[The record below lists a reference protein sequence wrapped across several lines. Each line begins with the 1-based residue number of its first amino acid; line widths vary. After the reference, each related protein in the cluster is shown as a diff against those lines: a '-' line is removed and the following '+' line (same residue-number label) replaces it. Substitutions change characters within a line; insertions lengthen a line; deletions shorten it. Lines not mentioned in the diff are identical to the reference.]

1 MKKHFLIG
9 IAILA
14 IATLTSCSKSRF
26 GELTGVEK
34 QKRWSEPESLGM
46 NYVQQG
52 AFNIGSSDQEVSTS
66 GTPTKT
72 VSVNAFWMDDT
83 EITNNEYRQFVYWV
97 RDSIARRELGL
108 NGSYQE
114 FLITQD
120 KNGNTIN
127 PPIIN
132 WKEKIEWKDP
142 AYQLAMGAIYIQGKE
157 VFFAKKEVDP
167 RKLVY
172 QYWWIDLQQA
182 ARRANSYNY
191 ETQKYDGNVYADSV
205 LVPISDRSSFIK
217 QEKVHVYPDTLT
229 WIRDFTYSYNEP
241 LATQYFWH
249 PGFDDYPV
257 VGVTWKQAMA
267 FCNWRTKLQNNYM
280 ASKKEAAIQA
290 YRLPTEAEWEY
301 AARGKKGFSMYPW
314 GGYYTRDTKGVFLA
328 NFKPLRGNYVED
340 GGITT
345 MEVGSYEPN
354 EYGIYDMAGNVSEW
368 TDTAYDEAGYNYF
381 NDLNPTFTYNA
392 RADEPAVMKRKV
404 IRGGSWKD
412 NAAFIQVSTRDYE
425 YQDTA
430 KSYIGFRCVRSSFCD
445 VYKGAFA
452 PR

>member
-1 MKKHFLIG
+1 MKKHFLIA

-14 IATLTSCSKSRF
+14 IVTLTSCSKSRF
-26 GELTGVEK
+26 GELAGVD
-34 QKRWSEPESLGM
+34 KRKKWSEPTPKGM
-46 NYVQQG
+46 NYIHQG
-52 AFNIGSSDQEVSTS
+52 AFNIGPGDQEVSTS

-72 VSVNAFWMDDT
+72 VSVDAFWMDVT

-97 RDSIARRELGL
+97 RDSIARKMLGEQ
-108 NGSYQE
+108 YPE
-114 FLITQD
+114 YLISVD
-120 KNGNTIN
+120 RDGNPID

-132 WKEKIEWKDP
+132 WREKIDWNDP
-142 AYQLAMGAIYIQGKE
+142 DYQMAMQDLYIPE
-157 VFFAKKEVDP
+157 NERFFGKKEVDP
-167 RKLVY
+167 RKLIY
-172 QYWWIDLQQA
+172 EYWWIDLHQA
-182 ARRANSYNY
+182 AKRSNSYNFK
-191 ETQKYDGNVYADSV
+191 TQQYDGNVYNAEGE
-205 LVPISDRSSFIK
+205 LVPITNRSSFIMRD
-217 QEKVHVYPDTLT
+217 QVVVYPDTLT

-249 PGFDDYPV
+249 PGFYDYPV

-267 FCNWRTKLQNNYM
+267 FCNWRTKFQNNYM

-314 GGYYTRDTKGVFLA
+314 GGYYTRDTKGVFMA

-412 NAAFIQVSTRDYE
+412 NTAFIQVSTRDYE

-430 KSYIGFRCVRSSFCD
+430 KSYIGFRCVRSTFCD